1 MLHIGLNLKLNN
13 NMAQRK
19 LQQALLG
26 IGHQV
31 ERNPTIP
38 TVSDIEILFDK
49 FLQAVDTG
57 DMIAQRKA
65 VNELCAG
72 VVRWEI
78 NKL

>member
-1 MLHIGLNLKLNN
+1 
-13 NMAQRK
+13 MAQRK
-19 LQQALLG
+19 LQQALLD

-31 ERNPTIP
+31 EKDPTIP
-38 TVSDIEILFDK
+38 TVFDIEILFDK

-65 VNELCAG
+65 ANELCAA